1 MTLKEARRE
10 RGYTLKEL
18 SQLSGVHSVQIAK
31 VEGGATHIGNMT
43 ARNFMNLCDALH
55 VDPHD
60 LLPAEK
66 QDRRGG
72 AQI

>member
-1 MTLKEARRE
+1 MTLKEARTE
-10 RGYTLKEL
+10 RGYTQKEL
-18 SQLSGVHSVQIAK
+18 AEITGVHQVQIAK
-31 VEGGATHIGNMT
+31 IECGMVHIGNMT
-43 ARNFMNLCDALH
+43 ARNFLNLCDALN

-72 AQI
+72 NNR